1 VTVYPKW
8 TKFIESLLPRE
19 EQLSL
24 VRCVDCKNV
33 TLEELN
39 GALLFGNNSK
49 YQNVLNFFNQ
59 NPKITKK
66 EEPPLS
72 LETIIVLVEQRN
84 RQFIERSLAILK
96 EESCILVTYLEV
108 SHLVMYSQISKTLI
122 VLEEKDEIRLCGSIV
137 LCPADTPLSFSSK
150 LAGFI

>member
-49 YQNVLNFFNQ
+49 YQNVLNLFHQ
-59 NPKITKK
+59 NPKISKK
-66 EEPPLS
+66 EESPLS
-72 LETIIVLVEQRN
+72 LETIIVLV
-84 RQFIERSLAILK
+84 
-96 EESCILVTYLEV
+96 
-108 SHLVMYSQISKTLI
+108 
-122 VLEEKDEIRLCGSIV
+122 
-137 LCPADTPLSFSSK
+137 
-150 LAGFI
+150 